1 MSPIIFLLVVFAGS
15 LLAGLLGSILGI
27 GGGAII
33 VPLLT
38 IFFHVPIRIAIAAS
52 IVSVIA
58 TSSGGAIA
66 YLRDGLTNIRVAMFL
81 ELATT
86 TGAIFGALITN
97 SVPDRILF
105 ILFAVVLM
113 WSAIAM
119 VRKPKEVPTLI
130 ESNDKIA
137 NKLKLGATITTE
149 REGKITYT
157 LIKTKIG
164 LFMMFLAGMVSS
176 LLGIG
181 SGVLKVPAM
190 DLVMR
195 MPLKAS
201 TATSNFMI
209 GVTAA
214 GSAFIYL
221 AKGEVDP
228 ILTAP
233 VAVGVVIGA
242 TIGSR
247 KLKTVDLS
255 YLRYLFVIVLFVV
268 SIEMIYKGYILK

>member
-1 MSPIIFLLVVFAGS
+1 MTPIEFLGFVFLGS
-15 LLAGLLGSILGI
+15 LLAGLLGSVLGI

-66 YLRDGLTNIRVAMFL
+66 FLRDGLTNIRVAMFL

-86 TGAIFGALITN
+86 TGAIFGALITK
-97 SVPDRILF
+97 SVPDKLLF

-119 VRKPKEVPTLI
+119 VRKPKEVESLI
-130 ESNDKIA
+130 TSDDKIA
-137 NKLKLGATITTE
+137 NKLQLGATITTE

-157 LIKTKIG
+157 LVKTKVG
-164 LFMMFLAGMVSS
+164 LFMMFIAGMVSS

-214 GSAFIYL
+214 SSAVIYL
-221 AKGEVDP
+221 AEGQVDP

-242 TIGSR
+242 TVGSR
-247 KLKTVDLS
+247 KLKSFDLNS
-255 YLRYLFVIVLFVV
+255 LRYLFVVVLFVV
-268 SIEMIYKGYILK
+268 AIEMIYKA

>member
-1 MSPIIFLLVVFAGS
+1 MTPIVFLGILFLGS

-66 YLRDGLTNIRVAMFL
+66 FLRDGLTNIRVAMFL

-86 TGAIFGALITN
+86 TGAIFGALITK
-97 SVPDRILF
+97 SVPDRVLF

-119 VRKPKEVPTLI
+119 VRKPKEVATLI
-130 ESNDKIA
+130 TSDDKIA

-157 LIKTKIG
+157 LVKTKIG
-164 LFMMFLAGMVSS
+164 LAMMFCAGMVSS

-214 GSAFIYL
+214 SSAIIYL
-221 AKGEVDP
+221 AEGQVDP

-247 KLKTVDLS
+247 KLKTVNLNS
-255 YLRYLFVIVLFVV
+255 LRYLFVVVLFVV
-268 SIEMIYKGYILK
+268 AVEMIFKA

>member
-1 MSPIIFLLVVFAGS
+1 MTPIVFLVILFIGS

-66 YLRDGLTNIRVAMFL
+66 FLRDGLTNIRVAMFL

-86 TGAIFGALITN
+86 TGAIFGALITK
-97 SVPDRILF
+97 SVPDRLLF

-119 VRKPKEVPTLI
+119 VRKPKEVETLI
-130 ESNDKIA
+130 TSNDKIA

-157 LIKTKIG
+157 LVKTKIG
-164 LFMMFLAGMVSS
+164 LAMMFCAGMVSS

-214 GSAFIYL
+214 SSAIIYL
-221 AKGEVDP
+221 AEGQVDP

-247 KLKTVDLS
+247 KLKTVNLNS
-255 YLRYLFVIVLFVV
+255 LRYLFVVVLFVV
-268 SIEMIYKGYILK
+268 AVEMIFKA

>member
-1 MSPIIFLLVVFAGS
+1 MTPIVFLGILFLGS

-66 YLRDGLTNIRVAMFL
+66 FLRDGLTNIRVAMFL

-86 TGAIFGALITN
+86 TGAIFGALITK
-97 SVPDRILF
+97 SVPDRVLF

-119 VRKPKEVPTLI
+119 VRKPKEVATLI
-130 ESNDKIA
+130 TSDDKIA

-157 LIKTKIG
+157 LVKTKIG
-164 LFMMFLAGMVSS
+164 LAMMRCAGMVSS

-214 GSAFIYL
+214 SSAIIYL
-221 AKGEVDP
+221 AEGQVDP

-247 KLKTVDLS
+247 KLKTVNLNS
-255 YLRYLFVIVLFVV
+255 LRYLFVVVLFVV
-268 SIEMIYKGYILK
+268 AVEMIFKA